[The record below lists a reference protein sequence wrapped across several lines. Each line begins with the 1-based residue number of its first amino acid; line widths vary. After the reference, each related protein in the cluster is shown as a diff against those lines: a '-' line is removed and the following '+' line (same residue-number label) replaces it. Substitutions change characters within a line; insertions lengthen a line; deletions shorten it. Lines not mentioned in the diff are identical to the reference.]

1 MVGKITDNRFLSG
14 SLIPALMDDNPFMT
28 PNTVLT
34 NILGARKVEPFKV
47 QEVKRTEAMKWG
59 DKHEKNIIEDLSIN
73 VKDYL

>member
-1 MVGKITDNRFLSG
+1 MVGKITDNEFLSG

-47 QEVKRTEAMKWG
+47 QEVEQNEAMEWSDIQKPVI
-59 DKHEKNIIEDLSIN
+59 HSN
-73 VKDYL
+73 